1 MNKQTFY
8 VALLTLTLGAGG
20 GYWYAR
26 SLAPP
31 TTPVATV
38 TAPLERKPLFYRNPM
53 NPEITS
59 PVPAKDTMGMDY
71 IPVYAEDQ
79 AGPPGTVQIDPVTM
93 QNIGV
98 RTARAERRVIG
109 HTLRAVG
116 RVDYNEERLAR
127 LSPKTEGWVQELM
140 VSNTGEPVRH
150 DAILLSIYSP
160 QLVTAQQEYLL
171 ALQNRAAL
179 QDSPYAELRRNA
191 EQLVE
196 AARARLELLDV
207 PAHQLHELELSGEVI
222 KDLHIHSPFDGVVVS
237 VGARP
242 GQYVMPT
249 TELYQIADLTKLW
262 VYVDVYENELPWV
275 RVGDGAEMRVNAAPG
290 RVFEGKVTYIYP
302 TIDPKT
308 RTARLRLEFANREG
322 VLKPDM
328 FAEVTLRAGQRVQA
342 LAVPSEA
349 VVRSGAR
356 EQVFV
361 VRAPGKF
368 EPREVRVGLSAEGWT
383 EVLEGVRVGEEVVTS
398 AQFLIDSE
406 SKLREVAGKMREQT
420 APLPADDLDM
430 SELDM
435 SDMDMSETEMSG
447 MDMSDMDM
455 SDMEMAAPSETPQ
468 GGHRH
473 D

>member
-1 MNKQTFY
+1 MNKLAFV
-8 VALLTLTLGAGG
+8 VALLTLAVGAGG

-26 SLAPP
+26 TLAPH
-31 TTPVATV
+31 TSPVATGEV
-38 TAPLERKPLFYRNPM
+38 PAERSPLFYRHPM

-59 PVPAKDTMGMDY
+59 KVPAKDSMGMDY
-71 IPVYAEDQ
+71 IPVYADADADADAE
-79 AGPPGTVQIDPVTM
+79 AGPAGTVRIDPVTV

-98 RTARAERRVIG
+98 RSARAERRVIG
-109 HTLRAVG
+109 HTIRAVG
-116 RVDYNEERLAR
+116 RVDYDEERLAR
-127 LSPKTEGWVQELM
+127 LSSKTEGWVEQLM
-140 VSNTGEPVRH
+140 VSNTGARVRR
-150 DAILLSIYSP
+150 DDILLGIYSP

-171 ALQNRAAL
+171 ALQNRVAL

-196 AARARLELLDV
+196 ASRARLELLDM
-207 PAHQLHELELSGEVI
+207 PAHQLHDLERSGKVM

-242 GQYVMPT
+242 GQYVTPA
-249 TELYQIADLTKLW
+249 TELYQIADLAKLW

-275 RVGDGAEMRVNAAPG
+275 RVGDGAQMRVNAAPG

-302 TIDPKT
+302 TMDPKT
-308 RTARLRLEFANREG
+308 RTAQLRLEFANRAG

-328 FAEVTLRAGQRVQA
+328 FAEVTLRAGQRVEA
-342 LAVPSEA
+342 VAVPSEA

-368 EPREVRVGLSAEGWT
+368 EPREVRLGVSAEGWT
-383 EVLEGVRVGEEVVTS
+383 EILEGVRSGEEVVTS

-406 SKLREVAGKMREQT
+406 SKLREVAGKMREP
-420 APLPADDLDM
+420 AAAAPAD
-430 SELDM
+430 ELDM
-435 SDMDMSETEMSG
+435 SDMDMIE

-455 SDMEMAAPSETPQ
+455 SDIEMAAPAPPTQ
-468 GGHRH
+468 GEHRH